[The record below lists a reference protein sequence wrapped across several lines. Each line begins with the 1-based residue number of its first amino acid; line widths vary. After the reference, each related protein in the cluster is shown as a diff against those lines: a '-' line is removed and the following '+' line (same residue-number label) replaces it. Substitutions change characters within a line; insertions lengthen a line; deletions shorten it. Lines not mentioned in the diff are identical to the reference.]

1 MGPQRSLADSH
12 SVEQRVP
19 ASDPLAEAPATP
31 PPLPPVFLLVVMQA
45 AVAAASL
52 VVEIVA
58 GRMLA
63 PYLGMSLYT
72 WTAVIAVVLA
82 GFSAGHWAGGLIAE
96 RPVPRALILTGWS
109 MVGAALTTAGAVF
122 VLRWGAALLL
132 PRLTDPLAA
141 IAVLTAL
148 VFFLP
153 SFFAGVPAPV
163 LAKVAVAARPA
174 QAGRALGAIFAA
186 GAIGAIAGTLLA
198 GFLFI
203 SWLGSVGTLATVTA
217 VYGLLALAAF
227 GAARQAR
234 PALSAIAAVVAGLL
248 LPLGLAGLGLAQPD
262 PCTRESDYF
271 CIRVLDVSADVGEPA
286 RLMVLDHLG
295 HGISVA
301 QSPTRIVTPHGTM
314 LDSLARA
321 RMGARPFSAFF
332 IGGGSYSVP
341 RAWDA
346 AGIGAAV
353 TVAEID
359 PEVTATAIS
368 DFWFDPASA
377 RILHD
382 DARRALGNDPT
393 TYDVVIGDAFTD
405 IAVPAHLVTREFF
418 ELIRARLNP
427 GGVYLMNV
435 IDFADRLDAL
445 AAIVRTLRAV
455 FPSVEIWAEV
465 TTPDPASRLVFIV
478 LAAETPSAFSQITG
492 APPDLLPA
500 GRLSANAVDALV
512 ARRDP
517 PILTDDYAPID
528 RLLGRLD

>member
-1 MGPQRSLADSH
+1 M
-12 SVEQRVP
+12 P
-19 ASDPLAEAPATP
+19 ASDPLPESPTAAAAAA
-31 PPLPPVFLLVVMQA
+31 PLPPVWLLVVMQA

-96 RPVPRALILTGWS
+96 RPAPRALALTGWS
-109 MVGAALTTAGAVF
+109 MAGAALTTAGAVF
-122 VLRWGAALLL
+122 VLRWGAGLLL
-132 PRLTDPLAA
+132 PHITDPLAA

-153 SFFAGVPAPV
+153 SFFAGIPAPV
-163 LAKVAVAARPA
+163 LAKVAVAAQPA

-227 GAARQAR
+227 AATGQAR
-234 PALSAIAAVVAGLL
+234 RASGTAAAVAAGLL

-271 CIRVLDVSADVGEPA
+271 CIRVLDASAEVGEPA

-295 HGISVA
+295 HGISVKHA
-301 QSPTRIVTPHGTM
+301 PQRMVTPHGTM
-314 LDSLARA
+314 LDGLARA
-321 RMGARPFSAFF
+321 RMGERPFSAFF
-332 IGGGSYSVP
+332 IGGGSYTVP

-353 TVAEID
+353 TIAEID
-359 PEVTATAIS
+359 PAVTETAVS

-382 DARRALGNDPT
+382 DARRALGNEPA

-418 ELIRARLNP
+418 QLIRARLNP

-435 IDFADRLDAL
+435 VDFADRLDAL

-455 FPSVEIWAEV
+455 FPTVEVWAEI
-465 TTPDPASRLVFIV
+465 TTPDPRARLVFIV
-478 LAAETPSAFSQITG
+478 LAADTPSAFSQITG

-500 GRLSANAVDALV
+500 GRLSPGAVDALV
-512 ARRDP
+512 DRRDP
-517 PILTDDYAPID
+517 PVLTDDYAPID